1 MPVPSQNASIGKR
14 QEILLK
20 AEKRQIFVGIL
31 EQKKLYYMVQEQRK
45 LRGNEA
51 ILTLQ

>member
-14 QEILLK
+14 QVILLK
-20 AEKRQIFVGIL
+20 AEQQIFVGIL

-51 ILTLQ
+51 TLTLQ